1 MKTYKTNYSVAVNWC
16 NNALI
21 LCNNITEIDPSVY
34 DNMRFELFDEE
45 DGTQKD
51 IYQWFITDCT
61 DDDVEYLEQ
70 TFGLLFTYSDLLDK
84 YILCVDHFGTSWDY
98 VECETTNELAKSFI
112 KKFENKYIERDI
124 TFDVVNVDVNDKY
137 YIECGTKER

>member
-21 LCNNITEIDPSVY
+21 LCNNITEIDTSVY

-61 DDDVEYLEQ
+61 DDDVEYLEK

-84 YILCVDHFGTSWDY
+84 YILCVDHFGRSWDY
-98 VECETTNELAKSFI
+98 VECETTNELAKRELGE
-112 KKFENKYIERDI
+112 KK
-124 TFDVVNVDVNDKY
+124 
-137 YIECGTKER
+137 

>member
-21 LCNNITEIDPSVY
+21 LCNNITEIDHSVY

-84 YILCVDHFGTSWDY
+84 YILCVDHCGTSWDY
-98 VECETTNELAKSFI
+98 VEWETTNELAKRELGE
-112 KKFENKYIERDI
+112 KK
-124 TFDVVNVDVNDKY
+124 
-137 YIECGTKER
+137 

>member
-21 LCNNITEIDPSVY
+21 LCDNIVEIDPSIY
-34 DNMRFELFDEE
+34 NNMRFELFDEE

-84 YILCVDHFGTSWDY
+84 YILCVDHLGTSWDY
-98 VECETTNELAKSFI
+98 VEWETTNELAKRELGE
-112 KKFENKYIERDI
+112 KK
-124 TFDVVNVDVNDKY
+124 
-137 YIECGTKER
+137 

>member
-34 DNMRFELFDEE
+34 DNLRFELFDEE
-45 DGTQKD
+45 DGTQRD

-61 DDDVEYLEQ
+61 DDDVEYLEKHLDCFSLIQ
-70 TFGLLFTYSDLLDK
+70 TFWISISFALTISVQVGTMWNGKLQMNWQRENWEKRSNNNNLCTRLF
-84 YILCVDHFGTSWDY
+84 VG
-98 VECETTNELAKSFI
+98 AKVQI
-112 KKFENKYIERDI
+112 I
-124 TFDVVNVDVNDKY
+124 
-137 YIECGTKER
+137 

>member
-21 LCNNITEIDPSVY
+21 LCNNITEIDPSIY

-45 DGTQKD
+45 DGTQRD

-61 DDDVEYLEQ
+61 DDDVRVPRANIRIAFHLFRP
-70 TFGLLFTYSDLLDK
+70 FG
-84 YILCVDHFGTSWDY
+84 
-98 VECETTNELAKSFI
+98 
-112 KKFENKYIERDI
+112 
-124 TFDVVNVDVNDKY
+124 
-137 YIECGTKER
+137 

>member
-21 LCNNITEIDPSVY
+21 LCNNITEIDPSIY

-61 DDDVEYLEQ
+61 DDDVEYLEK

-84 YILCVDHFGTSWDY
+84 YIFV
-98 VECETTNELAKSFI
+98 
-112 KKFENKYIERDI
+112 
-124 TFDVVNVDVNDKY
+124 
-137 YIECGTKER
+137 

>member
-1 MKTYKTNYSVAVNWC
+1 MQTYKTNYSVAVNWC

-21 LCNNITEIDPSVY
+21 LCNNITEIDTSVY

-61 DDDVEYLEQ
+61 DDDVEYLEK

-84 YILCVDHFGTSWDY
+84 YILCVDHLGTSWDY
-98 VECETTNELAKSFI
+98 MEWETTNELAKRELGE
-112 KKFENKYIERDI
+112 KK
-124 TFDVVNVDVNDKY
+124 
-137 YIECGTKER
+137 

>member
-45 DGTQKD
+45 DGRRHTKR
-51 IYQWFITDCT
+51 
-61 DDDVEYLEQ
+61 YL
-70 TFGLLFTYSDLLDK
+70 S
-84 YILCVDHFGTSWDY
+84 
-98 VECETTNELAKSFI
+98 
-112 KKFENKYIERDI
+112 
-124 TFDVVNVDVNDKY
+124 VVY
-137 YIECGTKER
+137 YRLHR

>member
-21 LCNNITEIDPSVY
+21 LCNNITEIDTSVY

-84 YILCVDHFGTSWDY
+84 YILCVDHCGTSWDY
-98 VECETTNELAKSFI
+98 VEWETTNELAKRELGE
-112 KKFENKYIERDI
+112 KK
-124 TFDVVNVDVNDKY
+124 
-137 YIECGTKER
+137 

>member
-45 DGTQKD
+45 DGTQRD

-61 DDDVEYLEQ
+61 DDDVEYLVVHVHALIGIACSV
-70 TFGLLFTYSDLLDK
+70 FL
-84 YILCVDHFGTSWDY
+84 
-98 VECETTNELAKSFI
+98 
-112 KKFENKYIERDI
+112 IE
-124 TFDVVNVDVNDKY
+124 
-137 YIECGTKER
+137 

>member
-45 DGTQKD
+45 DGSQRD
-51 IYQWFITDCT
+51 IYQLFITDCT
-61 DDDVEYLEQ
+61 
-70 TFGLLFTYSDLLDK
+70 TKILLKSYYSRVRLATASK
-84 YILCVDHFGTSWDY
+84 SEIWHGTS
-98 VECETTNELAKSFI
+98 LI
-112 KKFENKYIERDI
+112 
-124 TFDVVNVDVNDKY
+124 
-137 YIECGTKER
+137 

>member
-21 LCNNITEIDPSVY
+21 LCNNITEIDPSIY

-45 DGTQKD
+45 DGTQRD

-70 TFGLLFTYSDLLDK
+70 HLACFSLIQTFWIS
-84 YILCVDHFGTSWDY
+84 I
-98 VECETTNELAKSFI
+98 SFALTI
-112 KKFENKYIERDI
+112 SAQVGITLNGKLQMNWQKEN
-124 TFDVVNVDVNDKY
+124 
-137 YIECGTKER
+137 